1 MAITSEPGG
10 TYSVIFNA
18 QYAIDPSDRTAQTAA
33 DMRAAYTILKAV
45 ESTETIAGA
54 IPTRTFTPGVYTVAC
69 RYRCKCYYYI
79 RWQRLHFRFGAA
91 FSMGANVIIK
101 LTGAPPKM
109 FSG

>member
-54 IPTRTFTPGVYTVAC
+54 IPTRTFTPVSIRWPLPVPLRQVTITLDGSGVYILDLEPLLA
-69 RYRCKCYYYI
+69 
-79 RWQRLHFRFGAA
+79 WA
-91 FSMGANVIIK
+91 
-101 LTGAPPKM
+101 LT
-109 FSG
+109 

>member
-18 QYAIDPSDRTAQTAA
+18 YAIDPSDRTAQTAA

-54 IPTRTFTPGVYTVAC
+54 IPTRTFTPGVRWPPGTITLDGSGV
-69 RYRCKCYYYI
+69 YI
-79 RWQRLHFRFGAA
+79 FRFEPLLAWA
-91 FSMGANVIIK
+91 
-101 LTGAPPKM
+101 LT
-109 FSG
+109 

>member
-54 IPTRTFTPGVYTVAC
+54 IPTRTFTPGVYAVAGTVAASVTITLDG
-69 RYRCKCYYYI
+69 RVYI
-79 RWQRLHFRFGAA
+79 LDLSRF
-91 FSMGANVIIK
+91 
-101 LTGAPPKM
+101 
-109 FSG
+109 

>member
-1 MAITSEPGG
+1 MASCGMAITSEPGG

-54 IPTRTFTPGVYTVAC
+54 IPTRTFT
-69 RYRCKCYYYI
+69 RCCLYGGLPVPL
-79 RWQRLHFRFGAA
+79 RQVLLLH
-91 FSMGANVIIK
+91 
-101 LTGAPPKM
+101 
-109 FSG
+109 